1 MERLEGALVCET
13 VTVTID
19 MRAMLG
25 RVVPE
30 VFGEHLV
37 TTDVNSDHEIW
48 PYGSLV
54 NSRMREGRS
63 VIIGADG
70 GAFMV
75 AYVPELSVQ
84 AMVLNEE
91 DDEEDAEVDREKAL
105 RELCLAM
112 LVYLEGGGHVRE
124 RRSMLGRGVVRKLV
138 IEANG
143 TRWRLGRNSWG
154 RRQV

>member
-1 MERLEGALVCET
+1 MALICET

-30 VFGEHLV
+30 VFDEHLV
-37 TTDVNSDHEIW
+37 TANVNSEHKRC
-48 PYGSLV
+48 PYGLLV
-54 NSRMREGRS
+54 NSRTSEGRS
-63 VIIGADG
+63 VIIEADG
-70 GAFMV
+70 GAFMI
-75 AYVPELSVQ
+75 AYVPELNVQ
-84 AMVLNEE
+84 AMVLHEE
-91 DDEEDAEVDREKAL
+91 DDDEDAEVDREKAL

-112 LVYLEGGGHVRE
+112 LVYLEGGGHVKE

-143 TRWRLGRNSWG
+143 TRWHLGRNFGSTD
-154 RRQV
+154 RL

>member
-1 MERLEGALVCET
+1 MALVCET

-37 TTDVNSDHEIW
+37 TADVVSDHKKW
-48 PYGSLV
+48 AYGLLV
-54 NSRMREGRS
+54 NSRTSEGRS
-63 VIIGADG
+63 VIIEADG

-75 AYVPELSVQ
+75 AYVPELNVQ
-84 AMVLNEE
+84 AMVLREE
-91 DDEEDAEVDREKAL
+91 DDEDAEVDREKAL

-124 RRSMLGRGVVRKLV
+124 WRSMLGRGVVRKLV

-143 TRWRLGRNSWG
+143 TRWHLGRNFGSTD
-154 RRQV
+154 RL